1 MSDRPDFRQGSIE
14 FATPDDSRSSRVAI
28 TLVGLLVTVVLASMS
43 YLWWTND
50 VTGPDYIEDASTA
63 ALLQPLRV
71 VPIDTD
77 LPIGSSSPY
86 RWLLS
91 DCFRDA
97 EADGAWVMASTARLV
112 FEVESFDPPVQA
124 NLSLG
129 PLVSEDQ
136 PERSVTVSSRAGS
149 VTVTLTEGGEVVRV
163 PLDGRLD
170 QEVTITGPDLDS
182 PKSLGLGED
191 VRDICVK
198 LFNVAVLTEYRLGAE
213 TG

>member
-1 MSDRPDFRQGSIE
+1 MSDGRGAASGSID
-14 FATPDDSRSSRVAI
+14 FATPHASTSSRVAI
-28 TLVGLLVTVVLASMS
+28 TLVGVLVTVVLVSMS

-91 DCFRDA
+91 DGFRDA
-97 EADGAWVMASTARLV
+97 EVDGAWVMASTARLV

-136 PERSVTVSSRAGS
+136 PERRVTVSSRAGS

-170 QEVTITGPDLDS
+170 QEVTITCPDLDS

-198 LFNVAVLTEYRLGAE
+198 LFNVAVLTEPRAGAE

>member
-1 MSDRPDFRQGSIE
+1 
-14 FATPDDSRSSRVAI
+14 
-28 TLVGLLVTVVLASMS
+28 
-43 YLWWTND
+43 
-50 VTGPDYIEDASTA
+50 
-63 ALLQPLRV
+63 
-71 VPIDTD
+71 
-77 LPIGSSSPY
+77 
-86 RWLLS
+86 
-91 DCFRDA
+91 
-97 EADGAWVMASTARLV
+97 MASTARLV

-129 PLVSEDQ
+129 PLVSDDQ

-163 PLDGRLD
+163 PLDGGLD
-170 QEVTITGPDLDS
+170 QEVTITCPDLDS

-191 VRDICVK
+191 IRDICVK

>member
-1 MSDRPDFRQGSIE
+1 MSDRPDSRQGSIE
-14 FATPDDSRSSRVAI
+14 FAAPDDSRSSRVAI
-28 TLVGLLVTVVLASMS
+28 TLVGVLVTVVLVSMS
-43 YLWWTND
+43 YRWWTND

-91 DCFRDA
+91 DGFRDA

-170 QEVTITGPDLDS
+170 QEVTITCPDLDS

-198 LFNVAVLTEYRLGAE
+198 LFNVAVLTEYRSGAE

>member
-1 MSDRPDFRQGSIE
+1 VSDRPDFRQGSIE

-28 TLVGLLVTVVLASMS
+28 TLVGLLVTVVLVSMS

-50 VTGPDYIEDASTA
+50 VTGPDYLEDASTA

-91 DCFRDA
+91 DGFRDA

-129 PLVSEDQ
+129 PLVSDDQ

-170 QEVTITGPDLDS
+170 QEVTITCPDLDS

>member
-43 YLWWTND
+43 YRWWTND

-91 DCFRDA
+91 DGFRDA

-129 PLVSEDQ
+129 PLVSDDQ

-170 QEVTITGPDLDS
+170 QEVTITCPDLDS

>member
-1 MSDRPDFRQGSIE
+1 MSDRPDSRQGSIE
-14 FATPDDSRSSRVAI
+14 FAAPDDSRSSRVAI
-28 TLVGLLVTVVLASMS
+28 TLVGVLVTVVLVSMS
-43 YLWWTND
+43 YRWWTND

-91 DCFRDA
+91 DGFRDA

-170 QEVTITGPDLDS
+170 QEVTITCPDLDS

-198 LFNVAVLTEYRLGAE
+198 LFNVAVLTEPRSGAE

>member
-1 MSDRPDFRQGSIE
+1 M
-14 FATPDDSRSSRVAI
+14 
-28 TLVGLLVTVVLASMS
+28 VTVVLASMS

-91 DCFRDA
+91 DGFRDA

-129 PLVSEDQ
+129 PLVSDDQ

-170 QEVTITGPDLDS
+170 QEVTITCPDLDS